1 MRALQ
6 VQKILI
12 LMKRKTNRI
21 DDAKLDIMIII
32 LNFEELNRFVNR
44 NLNK

>member
-12 LMKRKTNRI
+12 LIKSKTNRI
-21 DDAKLDIMIII
+21 DDPKLDIVIII
-32 LNFEELNRFVNR
+32 LNFEELNSFVNR